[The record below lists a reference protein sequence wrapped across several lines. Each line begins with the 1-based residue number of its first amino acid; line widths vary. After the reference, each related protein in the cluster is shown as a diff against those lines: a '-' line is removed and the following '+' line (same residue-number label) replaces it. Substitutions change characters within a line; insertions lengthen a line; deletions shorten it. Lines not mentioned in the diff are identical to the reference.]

1 MAQLNDFSGGLVTR
15 LHPGYI
21 APTEGVI
28 FTNID
33 PSRNTIKSM
42 FAHKQLETTSLK
54 NIYVFKGEHILTND
68 TRDYVELNRKLYYT
82 DGEGRPQKSEDGKT
96 FYNLGITGPSEKP
109 IISASI
115 AGSLNGTVQYCYT
128 YYNEKDGTESQS
140 SPYSD
145 ELQISAKSVT
155 VNYYNS
161 TDPQVTHVRIYRMGD
176 TLLDMFLVAEIE
188 NDESLVNVQYTDNT
202 IDTQIIGYAL
212 TSQNNAP
219 AFVGLQYLT
228 EADATLFAA
237 KENKLYYTDIGFP
250 DYWNEFNFILIDDT
264 ITGISD
270 SQLGL
275 LVFTKYKTFL
285 ISYGGSVGIM
295 KTLLSGSQGCVAH
308 RSIQYVNNMVIW
320 ASTDGICAT
329 ANGSI
334 ELVSQNQLCYLSIK
348 DIKASCVHNEIYYLV
363 YENETL
369 ALDTRYNKSI
379 FRKVGISPSSLCVYE
394 DEVYFIDKGFVQI
407 LEGNNTVYADM
418 HYKSGLLSDG
428 SLTTLKLYKNFY
440 VSLIGTLTINLFI
453 DDELLASIS
462 LESGVHD
469 IKVPGQDRYG
479 YTFSFEVKGKGE
491 LVELEY
497 KTEARQNGR

>member
-1 MAQLNDFSGGLVTR
+1 MAQLNDFSGGLATR

-21 APTEGVI
+21 APTEGTV

-33 PSRNTIKSM
+33 PSRNTVKSM
-42 FAHKQLETTSLK
+42 FANKQLETTTLK

-82 DGEGRPQKSEDGKT
+82 DGEGRPKKSEDGKV
-96 FYNLGITGPSEKP
+96 FYNLGIEGPKEKP
-109 IISASI
+109 IVSDSHP
-115 AGSLNGTVQYCYT
+115 GLLTGTLQYCYT
-128 YYNEKDGTESQS
+128 YYNEKDGTESQP

-145 ELQISAKSVT
+145 EIQASNETGT

-161 TDPQVTHVRIYRMGD
+161 TDPQVTHVRIYRLGG
-176 TLLDMFLVAEIE
+176 TLLDMFLVAEVE

-202 IDTQIIGYAL
+202 IDTGIIGLAL
-212 TSQNNAP
+212 TSQNNAA

-275 LVFTKYKTFL
+275 LVFTKYKTYL
-285 ISYGGSVGIM
+285 VSYGGSIGIM
-295 KTLLSGSQGCVAH
+295 KTLLSGSQGCIAH
-308 RSIQYVNNMVIW
+308 RSIQYINNMVIW
-320 ASTDGICAT
+320 TSTDGICAT

-334 ELVSQNQLCYLSIK
+334 ELVSQNQLGYLSIK
-348 DIKASCVHNEIYYLV
+348 DVKASCVHNEVYYLV
-363 YENETL
+363 YDNETL
-369 ALDTRYNKSI
+369 ALDVRYSKSI
-379 FRKVGISPSSLCVYE
+379 FRKIAISPSSLCIYE
-394 DEVYFIDKGFVQI
+394 DQVYFIDKGFIQI
-407 LEGNNTVYADM
+407 LEGNNPVYVDM

-440 VSLIGTLTINLFI
+440 ASIIGTLTLSLFV
-453 DDELLASIS
+453 DDELLTSVN
-462 LESGVHD
+462 LTTGVHD
-469 IKVPGQDRYG
+469 IKIPGNDRYG